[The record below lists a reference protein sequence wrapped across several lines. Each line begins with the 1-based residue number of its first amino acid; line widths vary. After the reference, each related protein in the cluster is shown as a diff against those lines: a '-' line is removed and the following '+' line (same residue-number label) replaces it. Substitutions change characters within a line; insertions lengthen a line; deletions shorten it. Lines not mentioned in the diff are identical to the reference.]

1 MGIERRKKVML
12 ANYMQI
18 SLNKRTKAEL
28 FHTELDNTTFWPASD
43 NSRLLIVVFSA
54 ALLGLIVI
62 KAAHAGQLSEM
73 NKSIIFRVVA
83 PDGKPIQGA
92 FIGTRAVWRDNE
104 DIQQP
109 PRISWVGYGT
119 RPSRARA
126 TNEDGEGTIAGPH
139 LFGVKADA
147 DETRTIVALHDERQL
162 VGLVQVTSKDL
173 GNKVEIPLKVG
184 CRLKGRLRSKG
195 LEKLGQSLKWTN
207 VYVHLGDSR
216 PFSCSSDYQRFEVLL
231 PPGQYEIQAYGTGT
245 EQIRQKMVIKTG
257 EREKEIDID
266 LPVDVLTTLEGEVAP
281 ELRQIKGW
289 KNGDP
294 VKLSELHGKVVLLDF
309 WGYWC
314 FPCVRDMP
322 KLMDLHHKY
331 SDKGLLIIG
340 LHDDSVDS
348 IKELDS
354 KISRLKEDVWNG
366 RNIPFLIALDGGG
379 RIPIKGTDRTALGA
393 TTAAYGI
400 HHFPTTVVID
410 KKGRVVGDFSV
421 NSPSDLHQLK
431 VLLGLAEASSGYSS
445 GDYDYFD
452 PTIYKLQTD
461 EVLKHIP
468 PEQTKKRPF
477 NGKYPFASF
486 RWVHGKGAENDGP
499 IFTHVTLENV
509 VTRVLRLSKFEYECQ
524 EKLLSINVDGDW
536 IIRHNATKHE
546 KIQAL
551 NHIIR
556 NELQLPISLV
566 HRKEERD
573 VVVARGRF
581 KFQPLSGTHDDSQI
595 HVYGETLNLEG
606 RGFHSSGNLQQLL
619 NRVSERIMEKQII
632 NLVEPSPANDYHFIW
647 LFHRPS
653 SFIDGLSPE
662 EKEKKVRVVLNN
674 LSKHITLTFTQER
687 RSVDVW
693 YVTEESKD
701 KR

>member
-1 MGIERRKKVML
+1 MRVLR
-12 ANYMQI
+12 NI
-18 SLNKRTKAEL
+18 SLVILVFTLFLDQVPKIQSAEL
-28 FHTELDNTTFWPASD
+28 EKKPNLKVEEKTAKD
-43 NSRLLIVVFSA
+43 
-54 ALLGLIVI
+54 
-62 KAAHAGQLSEM
+62 
-73 NKSIIFRVVA
+73 SITFRVVA

-92 FIGTRAVWRDNE
+92 FIGTRAGWLDNE

-109 PRISWVGYGT
+109 PRIRWVGYGS

-126 TNEDGEGTIAGPH
+126 TNEMGEGTIEGRH
-139 LFGVKADA
+139 LFGLKVDIDK
-147 DETRTIVALHDERQL
+147 TRVIVALHDERKL
-162 VGLVQVTSKDL
+162 VGLVRVTPKDL
-173 GNKVEIPLKVG
+173 GNKVEIPLQVA
-184 CRLKGRLRSKG
+184 CRVKGRLTSKG

-245 EQIRQKMVIKTG
+245 EQIRQKMVIKTD

-266 LPVDVLTTLEGEVAP
+266 LPVDVLATLKGKVAP

-289 KNGDP
+289 KNGEH

-314 FPCVRDMP
+314 SPCVRDMP
-322 KLMDLHHKY
+322 KLMDLHNKY
-331 SDKGLLIIG
+331 SEKGLLIIG

-348 IKELDS
+348 IEELDG
-354 KISRLKEDVWNG
+354 KILRLKKDVWNG

-400 HHFPTTVVID
+400 RHFPTTVVID

-421 NSPSDLHQLK
+421 DSPSDLHQLK

-461 EVLKHIP
+461 EALKHIP
-468 PEQTKKRPF
+468 PEQTKNQIRSF
-477 NGKYPFASF
+477 NGKFPFASF

-499 IFTHVTLENV
+499 IFTHVTLEDV

-546 KIQAL
+546 KIQTL

-606 RGFHSSGNLQQLL
+606 RGFHSSGNLHQLL
-619 NRVSERIMEKQII
+619 NRVSERIVEKQII
-632 NLVEPSPANDYHFIW
+632 NLVEPSPSNDYNFIW

-662 EKEKKVRVVLNN
+662 EKETKVRLVLDN
-674 LSKHITLTFTQER
+674 LSKHTSLTFTQER
-687 RSVDVW
+687 RLVDVW
-693 YVTEESKD
+693 HVTEESKD